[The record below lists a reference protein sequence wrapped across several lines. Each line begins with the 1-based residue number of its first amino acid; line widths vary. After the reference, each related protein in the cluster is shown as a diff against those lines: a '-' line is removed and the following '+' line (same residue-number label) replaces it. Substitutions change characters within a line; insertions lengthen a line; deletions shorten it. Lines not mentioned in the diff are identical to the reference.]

1 MRTARRDHSH
11 HHPWQLHAGAP
22 LEDHA
27 GAPVQGTERRGDQAE
42 WFNPPETWGKDE
54 HHMDFRVGGI
64 ETSVG
69 GPPGGAVHTF
79 RAIYQD
85 IVPNERIIYTYDM
98 HLDDV
103 RISVSL
109 TSFEIKPDGDHTILL
124 MTEHGAFLDG
134 FADGNDIR
142 RDGTSQLL
150 DQLGAFLAREGA
162 N

>member
-1 MRTARRDHSH
+1 VTDRSITHGSFT
-11 HHPWQLHAGAP
+11 L
-22 LEDHA
+22 
-27 GAPVQGTERRGDQAE
+27 ERRWKTTPARIYKALSDEAAKQK
-42 WFNPPETWGKDE
+42 WFGPPETWGRDE

-69 GPPGGAVHTF
+69 GPIGGAVHSF

-85 IVPNERIIYTYDM
+85 IVPNERIIYSYDM

-109 TSFEIKPDGDHTILL
+109 TSFEIKPDGDHTILV

-134 FADGNDIR
+134 FAGDGNEIR
-142 RDGTSQLL
+142 REGTAILL
-150 DQLGAFLAREGA
+150 DNLGRYLERTGM

>member
-1 MRTARRDHSH
+1 MTARSITHGSFT
-11 HHPWQLHAGAP
+11 L
-22 LEDHA
+22 
-27 GAPVQGTERRGDQAE
+27 ERRWKTTPARVYKALSDEATKQK

-69 GPPGGAVHTF
+69 GPVGGAVHSF
-79 RAIYQD
+79 MAIYQD
-85 IVPNERIIYTYDM
+85 IVPNERIIYSYDM

-109 TSFEIKPDGDHTILL
+109 TSFEIKPDGDHTILV

-134 FADGNDIR
+134 FAADGNDIR
-142 RDGTSQLL
+142 REGTAQLL
-150 DQLGAFLAREGA
+150 DNLGRHLAREAA

>member
-1 MRTARRDHSH
+1 MTTRSITHGSFT
-11 HHPWQLHAGAP
+11 L
-22 LEDHA
+22 
-27 GAPVQGTERRGDQAE
+27 ERRWKTTPARLYKALSDEATKQK

-69 GPPGGAVHTF
+69 GPIGGAVHSF

-85 IVPNERIIYTYDM
+85 IVPNERIIYSYDM

-109 TSFEIKPDGDHTILL
+109 TSFEIKPDGDHTILV

-134 FADGNDIR
+134 FAADGNDIR
-142 RDGTSQLL
+142 REGTAQLL
-150 DQLGAFLAREGA
+150 DNLGRHLAREAA

>member
-1 MRTARRDHSH
+1 LTTRSITHGSFT
-11 HHPWQLHAGAP
+11 L
-22 LEDHA
+22 
-27 GAPVQGTERRGDQAE
+27 ERRYKTTPGRLYRALSDEATKQK
-42 WFNPPETWGKDE
+42 WFNPPETWGKDI
-54 HHMDFRVGGI
+54 HKMDFRVGGV

-69 GPPGGAVHTF
+69 GPPGGAVHSF

-85 IVPNERIIYTYDM
+85 IVPEQRIIYTYEM

-109 TSFEIKPDGDHTILL
+109 TSFEIKPDGDHTILV

-134 FADGNDIR
+134 FADDGNDIR

>member
-1 MRTARRDHSH
+1 MTGRSITHGSFT
-11 HHPWQLHAGAP
+11 L
-22 LEDHA
+22 
-27 GAPVQGTERRGDQAE
+27 ERRWKTTPARLYRALSDEATKQK

-79 RAIYQD
+79 KAIYQD
-85 IVPNERIIYTYDM
+85 IVPSERIIYTYDM

-109 TSFEIKPDGDHTILL
+109 TSFEIRPDGDHTILV

-134 FADGNDIR
+134 FGADGNEIR
-142 RDGTSQLL
+142 REGTSILL
-150 DQLGAFLAREGA
+150 DNLGKYLARESA

>member
-1 MRTARRDHSH
+1 MSQRSITHGSFT
-11 HHPWQLHAGAP
+11 L
-22 LEDHA
+22 
-27 GAPVQGTERRGDQAE
+27 ERRWKTTPARLYRALSDEATKQK
-42 WFNPPETWGKDE
+42 WFNPPEAWGKDE
-54 HHMDFRVGGI
+54 HSLDFRVGGV

-69 GPPGGAVHTF
+69 GPPGGAVHRF
-79 RAIYQD
+79 KAIYQD

-109 TSFEIKPDGDHTILL
+109 TSFEIRPDGDHTILT

-134 FADGNDIR
+134 FAVDGNDIR
-142 RDGTSQLL
+142 RDGTAILL
-150 DQLGAFLAREGA
+150 DNLGKYLVREGA